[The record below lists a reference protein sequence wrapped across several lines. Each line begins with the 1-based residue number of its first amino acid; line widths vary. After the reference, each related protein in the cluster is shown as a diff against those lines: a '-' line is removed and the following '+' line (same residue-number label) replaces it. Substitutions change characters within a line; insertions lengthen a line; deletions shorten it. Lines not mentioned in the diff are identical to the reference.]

1 MWFTN
6 KKTTMKY
13 IDVKQKLQDKGFNP
27 EYVQT
32 GGYLGI
38 LSFINPNIEGEIM
51 VHFVDPED
59 ENSIPEEID
68 YMDSEFLHNIPV
80 KVVTLL
86 IDNLNIPY
94 MSDDILD
101 IYGDRHNNIITLL
114 NDDIDKYLDTCLNIV
129 YDHEYF
135 LNFIVRYNNEAN
147 SFLMK
152 VLSLK
157 NQIVA
162 DGQYKF
168 CFFAT
173 NGNENSVCPSVEARY
188 SLEHD
193 TFVLFFTMDTISF
206 KKEVGISAIGDQYM
220 FDIDHNIE
228 DIKETF
234 NSQLANWLNHK
245 KTWPDYV
252 YA

>member
-1 MWFTN
+1 
-6 KKTTMKY
+6 MKY

-27 EYVQT
+27 EFVQT
-32 GGYLGI
+32 GGYLDI
-38 LSFINPNIEGEIM
+38 LSFVNPTIEGEIM

-68 YMDSEFLHNIPV
+68 YINSEFIHNIPV
-80 KVVTLL
+80 KFVTLL
-86 IDNLNIPY
+86 IDNLNISY
-94 MSDDILD
+94 MSDDVLD
-101 IYGDRHNNIITLL
+101 VYGDRLNNTITLL
-114 NDDIDKYLDTCLNIV
+114 NDDIDKYLDICLNIV
-129 YDHEYF
+129 CDQDYF

-162 DGQYKF
+162 DGQYTF
-168 CFFAT
+168 CIFTT
-173 NGNENSVCPSVEARY
+173 NGNEHSVCHSIEARY
-188 SLEHD
+188 SLGND
-193 TFVLFFTMDTISF
+193 RFVLFFTMDTISF
-206 KKEVGISAIGDQYM
+206 KKQVGISVIGDQYM
-220 FDIDHNIE
+220 FDINHNIE

-252 YA
+252 LA